1 MFRAHFDREGR
12 LPPSCA
18 PASGAV
24 SAILKRFL
32 IRLIGLLLAGLVSA
46 GPAGAQYPTR
56 PIKFVP
62 NSAPGTG
69 PDILARVMAARLAE
83 DLGQPGV
90 VENHLGSN
98 GNIAVEFV
106 AKSPADGHTLLICT
120 DAQLAINPHVY
131 ARMNADPNKDL
142 VPVAS
147 IARQEFLLVVSSS
160 FPAKTFAEFLDA
172 ARRASP
178 PFFYGSA
185 GNGSMSHLAMEMLKG
200 RAGINLVHVPYKGGG
215 SATVAG
221 LLGGE
226 IAATF
231 GGTAVAAQIKAGKLR
246 GVAVTGA
253 ARSVHYPDLPAISE
267 TLPGFE
273 VVTWVGMFAPAA
285 TPVEAIARLQAGVA
299 RFLALPEAKEK
310 FNAAGG
316 FEPWSTRPEEFSAAI
331 RRDYEKYGKLTKD
344 IGVRID

>member
-1 MFRAHFDREGR
+1 MLRAHCGMWGYRPACS
-12 LPPSCA
+12 L
-18 PASGAV
+18 ASGAV
-24 SAILKRFL
+24 SVILKL
-32 IRLIGLLLAGLVSA
+32 PVACLLASLLAGLVSA
-46 GPAGAQYPTR
+46 VPASAQYPTR
-56 PIKFVP
+56 PIKIVP

-69 PDILARVMAARLAE
+69 PDILARVVAARLAE
-83 DLGQPGV
+83 NMGQPAV

-120 DAQLAINPHVY
+120 DAQLAINPHIY
-131 ARMNADPNKDL
+131 AKMSADPNKDL

-160 FPAKTFAEFLDA
+160 FPAKTFAEFLDY
-172 ARRASP
+172 ARRANP

-215 SATVAG
+215 SATVTA

-226 IAATF
+226 ISATF

-246 GVAVTGA
+246 GIAVTGA
-253 ARSVHYPDLPAISE
+253 TRSVHYPDLPAIGE

-273 VVTWVGMFAPAA
+273 VVTWVGMFAPVA
-285 TPVEAIARLQAGVA
+285 TPVEAIARLQAEVA

-316 FEPWSTRPEEFSAAI
+316 FEPWNTRPEEFSAAI
-331 RRDYEKYGKLTKD
+331 RRDYDKYGKLAKD
-344 IGVRID
+344 IGVRVD